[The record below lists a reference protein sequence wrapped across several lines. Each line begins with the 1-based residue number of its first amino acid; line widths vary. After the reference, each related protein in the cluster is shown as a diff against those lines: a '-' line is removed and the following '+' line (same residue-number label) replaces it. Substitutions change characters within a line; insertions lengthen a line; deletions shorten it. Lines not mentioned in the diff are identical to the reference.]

1 MKRFRWTREMYSNKG
16 VDQSLTAV
24 LSDVTRVQELELL
37 SNNLPR
43 RLCKYVIGPLVE

>member
-24 LSDVTRVQELELL
+24 LSDVTRVQELL